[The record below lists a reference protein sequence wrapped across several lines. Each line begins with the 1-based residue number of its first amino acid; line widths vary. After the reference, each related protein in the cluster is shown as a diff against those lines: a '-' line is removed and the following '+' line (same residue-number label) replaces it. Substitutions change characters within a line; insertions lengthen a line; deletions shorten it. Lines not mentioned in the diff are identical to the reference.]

1 MKKLNIT
8 ITGALG
14 RMSKILINQ
23 IASNKNLKL
32 YSLTDLKIGTT
43 IKGIKIQNNNLNAFK
58 KTDVIIDFS
67 RPKSSIEILN
77 FAKKLKKKVVIGTT
91 GFTRKEENI
100 IKKYSKKIA
109 IFKSSNMSLGINL
122 LEYITKI
129 LSKKIPNDYKIGISD
144 NHHQAKIDYPSGT
157 ALMLANAVAKGK
169 GKNLD
174 KLKGKFYLN
183 KKGNLQNNKVNFFIT
198 RKGKTVGKHSVIY
211 NNNIENIELKHTA
224 FSRELFADGAL
235 NAAIWISKKNKGLF
249 DMQDMFNLK

>member
-1 MKKLNIT
+1 MKKINIT

-14 RMSKILINQ
+14 RMGQILINR
-23 IASNKNLKL
+23 ISKNKNLKL
-32 YSLTDLKIGTT
+32 VSLTDIRAGKK
-43 IKGIKIQNNNLNAFK
+43 IKGIEIQNNNLDAFK

-77 FAKKLKKKVVIGTT
+77 FAKKLKKKVIIGTT
-91 GFTRKEENI
+91 GFTKKDENI

-109 IFKSSNMSLGINL
+109 IFKSGNMSLGVNL
-122 LEYITKI
+122 LEFITRI
-129 LSKKIPNDYKIGISD
+129 ISKKIPNNYRIGILD
-144 NHHQAKIDYPSGT
+144 NHHLAKIDYPSGT

-183 KKGNLQNNKVNFFIT
+183 KIGNLQNNKVNFFIT
-198 RKGKTVGKHSVIY
+198 RKGKTIGKHSVIY
-211 NNNIENIELKHTA
+211 DNKIENIELKHTA